1 MRPPGCRR
9 LRWSL
14 SSLSALAFAHRVG
27 RSCPGFSIPCGPF
40 SRPERNWSWPG
51 QERARRA
58 GAKGQR
64 AAGARARASW
74 RSGSSGNGRLG
85 RVALAGAALLDVEVE
100 LVPGVVRPPR
110 LLGGLDRR
118 PAQDRGPGLRE
129 LAGPR
134 LLPSGLIDARCQAG
148 VADQLAGGCEA
159 RDVADLAGDRQPEEI
174 ADPGDR
180 DQQPDARVGAR
191 QRAQLLLEREQAL
204 VEHP

>member
-1 MRPPGCRR
+1 MSAMVARSMPAAPR
-9 LRWSL
+9 LRRTCPH
-14 SSLSALAFAHRVG
+14 A
-27 RSCPGFSIPCGPF
+27 RSKK
-40 SRPERNWSWPG
+40 RNWSWPG

-118 PAQDRGPGLRE
+118 PVKHRRPRSRQLSGSGLLPGLVDPWRE
-129 LAGPR
+129 
-134 LLPSGLIDARCQAG
+134 AG
-148 VADQLAGGCEA
+148 VADQLARRRKPG
-159 RDVADLAGDRQPEEI
+159 DVAD
-174 ADPGDR
+174 
-180 DQQPDARVGAR
+180 
-191 QRAQLLLEREQAL
+191 
-204 VEHP
+204 